1 MSASR
6 RSVPVFRVGDWV
18 SFRYGMRGM
27 KAQIIEDR
35 GRLGLNGRRIYRL
48 RIDRVDPTTGEPTS
62 FEMPEDYL
70 EATTAPTP

>member
-1 MSASR
+1 MSKSR
-6 RSVPVFRVGDWV
+6 RSAPAFRVGDWV
-18 SFRYGMRGM
+18 SFRDGLRGM

-35 GRLGLNGRRIYRL
+35 GGLGLNGRRIYRL
-48 RIDRVDPTTGEPTS
+48 RIGQIDPTTGEPTS